1 MPLVIYFV
9 LLVFFW
15 RPIEDYDIWFY
26 MVSGREIATTGH
38 IPDTM
43 FYLLPMLGEP
53 ASYIEWGFG
62 LLYYWAYTIAGYVGM
77 TALNATFGATTI
89 FLVYRAAIGKREW
102 FHPAAL
108 LAMALVAWWI
118 TVRINYRAE
127 TALLLSLAIALFALE
142 RYAEKGDWR
151 WLAAIPTA
159 GWMLI
164 QLHPSV
170 IFLLPLLGAYV
181 IEFFFLP
188 PSWPLPA
195 GRTRGHIVL
204 TLTATAAATL
214 AVACLNP
221 YGWHQVAL
229 PFYTLFSAKN
239 ALADIN
245 EYLPVMNTE
254 YAYHFVE
261 MVTLGLLSLIF
272 QRGRRISSG
281 LLIALFGT
289 LTFLY
294 VRNIGL
300 FALVLLMP
308 MVRCGLQV
316 FPDRI
321 SPSLQDFASTV
332 VLAAMLVLPLWQ
344 GELGTGTKPGVF
356 PEKSAAYLKRHLS
369 GGHVL
374 NFIDY
379 GGYLAWALGPKFL
392 VFADGHDT
400 KVNRAVQLHNAIFL
414 AVPGW
419 ENTVSE
425 YRIDAIFTP
434 TVMQFS
440 GRIIPLVEQ
449 LSTSNEWRLVKREPS
464 GLLFLRADLVN
475 GAELDKRQ
483 VWEQMVDEAQRESRK
498 YPDHPEPW
506 AAMATAYQ
514 ALGDFEK
521 AGEAAQ
527 QYRQLS
533 KQTS

>member
-1 MPLVIYFV
+1 
-9 LLVFFW
+9 
-15 RPIEDYDIWFY
+15 
-26 MVSGREIATTGH
+26 
-38 IPDTM
+38 M

-62 LLYYWAYTIAGYVGM
+62 LVYYWAYTIAGYVGM
-77 TALNATFGATTI
+77 TALNAAFGATTI
-89 FLVYRAAIGKREW
+89 FLAYRAAIGKREW

-118 TVRINYRAE
+118 TVRNYRAE
-127 TALLLSLAIALFALE
+127 TALLLSMAITLFALE

-151 WLAAIPTA
+151 WLIPIPTV
-159 GWMLI
+159 GWMLV

-170 IFLLPLLGAYV
+170 IFLLPLLGAYA
-181 IEFFFLP
+181 IEFFFST
-188 PSWPLPA
+188 PSWPPPA

-204 TLTATAAATL
+204 TLMATAAVTL
-214 AVACLNP
+214 ALACLNP

-229 PFYTLFSAKN
+229 PFYTLFSAKDT
-239 ALADIN
+239 LADIT

-254 YAYHFVE
+254 YAYEFVA
-261 MVTLGLLSLIF
+261 MATLGLLSLIF
-272 QRGRRISSG
+272 QHDRRISSG

-289 LTFLY
+289 LTFIY

-308 MVRCGLQV
+308 MARCGLQV
-316 FPDRI
+316 FPDKI
-321 SPSLQDFASTV
+321 LPHLQRFGAAV
-332 VLAAMLVLPLWQ
+332 VLVTMLVLPLWQ

-356 PEKSAAYLKRHLS
+356 PEKSAAYLKRHLPD
-369 GGHVL
+369 GRVL

-379 GGYLAWALGPKFL
+379 GGYLAWALGPTFL
-392 VFADGHDT
+392 VFVDGHDT
-400 KVNRAVQLHNAIFL
+400 KVNRAIQLHNAIFR
-414 AVPGW
+414 ADPGW

-464 GLLFLRADLVN
+464 GLLFLRADLVV

-514 ALGDFEK
+514 ALGDFVK
-521 AGEAAQ
+521 AEEAAQ
-527 QYRQLS
+527 QYHRLS
-533 KQTS
+533 KLTP